1 MIKYIYVSQVI
12 NTAEYRN
19 MQKHNI
25 EHKYR
30 NIKYAEYRISSKM
43 VYLSLKMSKDSL
55 I

>member
-25 EHKYR
+25 EHKYKN
-30 NIKYAEYRISSKM
+30 NIAVGKDFKELFESDYREKG
-43 VYLSLKMSKDSL
+43 DDDGN
-55 I
+55 